1 MRRILITSVV
11 ALAAVL
17 GIGSAVVA
25 TSDDSIVT
33 QARVERS
40 LPQAFSNIYL
50 QQADLLGH
58 TGLTAASLDATA
70 MCDKGGPD
78 HPDVGPGADWICL
91 MSWKDPNVP
100 MPPEG
105 YGKFELNIHSN
116 GCYTASGSSKLLG
129 YQTITD
135 AKGDEVTNPAYEF
148 DGCFDPDGDDTPT
161 GHTFPSVM
169 SVLSTSVKPDARG
182 ASTVQIG
189 CGTGDGGCSGTV
201 VAAAGNTTLGTVP
214 FQMQEERTTE
224 LTFPTATPA
233 GTKEVTFTV
242 KEDTGF
248 GPTGPVTL
256 PVLGG

>member
-1 MRRILITSVV
+1 MRRIIITSVLV
-11 ALAAVL
+11 LAAVL

-33 QARVERS
+33 KARVERS
-40 LPQAFSNIYL
+40 LPQVFSNIYI

-58 TGLTAASLDATA
+58 TGLTAASLHAKA

-78 HPDVGPGADWICL
+78 HPDVGPGGDWICL

-135 AKGDEVTNPAYEF
+135 AQGDEVYNPAYEF
-148 DGCFDPDGDDTPT
+148 DGCFDPSGDNTPT
-161 GHTFPSVM
+161 GHSFKSVM
-169 SVLSTSVKPDARG
+169 SVLSTSVKPDATG
-182 ASTVQIG
+182 APAIQVG

-201 VAAAGNTTLGTVP
+201 TATAGNKTLGTVP
-214 FQMQEERTTE
+214 FQMDEERTAE
-224 LTFPTATPA
+224 LAFPTAVPA
-233 GTKEVTFTV
+233 GTKEITFTV
-242 KEDTGF
+242 KEDKGF

>member
-1 MRRILITSVV
+1 MRRIVITSVAV
-11 ALAAVL
+11 LAVVL

-25 TSDDSIVT
+25 TSGDSIVT
-33 QARVERS
+33 KARVERS
-40 LPQAFSNIYL
+40 LPQVFSNIDL

-78 HPDVGPGADWICL
+78 HPDVGPGGDWICL
-91 MSWKDPNVP
+91 MSWTDPNVP

-135 AKGDEVTNPAYEF
+135 AKGDEVYNPAYEF
-148 DGCFDPDGDDTPT
+148 DGCFDPNGDDAPT
-161 GHTFPSVM
+161 GHSFESVL
-169 SVLSTSVKPDARG
+169 SVLSTSVKPDPHG
-182 ASTVQIG
+182 AATIQIG

-201 VAAAGNTTLGTVP
+201 TATAGGKALGTVP
-214 FQMQEERTTE
+214 FAMQEERTGE
-224 LTFPTATPA
+224 LAFPTAFPA

-242 KEDTGF
+242 EEDKGF

>member
-1 MRRILITSVV
+1 MRRIIITSVV

-25 TSDDSIVT
+25 TSGDSIVT
-33 QARVERS
+33 KARVERS
-40 LPQAFSNIYL
+40 LPQVFSNIYV

-58 TGLTAASLDATA
+58 TGLTPASLKATA

-78 HPDVGPGADWICL
+78 HPDVGPGGDWICL

-116 GCYTASGSSKLLG
+116 GCYTASGSTKLLG

-135 AKGDEVTNPAYEF
+135 TNGDDVYNPAYEF
-148 DGCFDPDGDDTPT
+148 DGCFDPNGDSTPT
-161 GHTFPSVM
+161 GNSFESVL
-169 SVLSTSVKPDARG
+169 SVLSTSVKPDPKG
-182 ASTVQIG
+182 AATIQIG
-189 CGTGDGGCSGTV
+189 CGTGEGGCSGTV
-201 VAAAGNTTLGTVP
+201 TATVGDKSLGKVP
-214 FQMQEERTTE
+214 FQMQEERTAE
-224 LTFPTATPA
+224 LTFPAAVPA
-233 GTKEVTFTV
+233 GTKEVVFTV
-242 KEDTGF
+242 EEDKGF

-256 PVLGG
+256 PTLDG